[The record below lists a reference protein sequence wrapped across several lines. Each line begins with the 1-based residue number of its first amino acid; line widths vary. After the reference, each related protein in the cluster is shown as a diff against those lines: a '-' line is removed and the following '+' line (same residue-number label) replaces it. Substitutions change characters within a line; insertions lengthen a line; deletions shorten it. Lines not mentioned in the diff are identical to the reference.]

1 MEQIDNN
8 MGLILG
14 EIGCRYR
21 SNIENH
27 IKDYKLQKVEDN
39 VEWLLEPLDQISHPS
54 DLVLD
59 AFRKGDRLGWLY
71 ELYFHYRDASA
82 IYVPFDPPY
91 EKYNE
96 YIDIFDLID
105 EDVEVPQANPYNKTM
120 LIKGLANWPTI
131 ESVPK
136 IWDDVT
142 VPFTEM
148 GIWQALLLGE
158 AYTFLPKGWHG
169 NYYNCLYVFSQ
180 DDMQGIISSRK
191 RSWNDFNHEK
201 LASYLGSQDMLPS
214 VKIDGDKA
222 VVSYHY
228 WNNWGGFSRLTVPV
242 ERHNQSVKFGKGEK
256 QTLVKYDCGIRF

>member
-14 EIGCRYR
+14 EIGCRFR

-27 IKDYKLQKVEDN
+27 IKDYKLQKEEDSI
-39 VEWLLEPLDQISHPS
+39 EWLLEPLELISHPNY
-54 DLVLD
+54 LVLD

-82 IYVPFDPPY
+82 VYVPFNPPY
-91 EKYNE
+91 EKFNE
-96 YIDIFDLID
+96 YIDIFDLIE
-105 EDVEVPQANPYNKTM
+105 EDVEVPETNPYNKTM
-120 LIKGLANWPTI
+120 LVKGLAKWPTI
-131 ESVPK
+131 GAVPK
-136 IWDDVT
+136 IWDDLR

-148 GIWQALLLGE
+148 GIWQAVLLYK
-158 AYTFLPKGWHG
+158 AFTFLPKGWHG
-169 NYYNCLYVFSQ
+169 NYNNCWYVFSQ
-180 DDMQGIISSRK
+180 DDMQGIVDKYSSYK
-191 RSWNDFNHEK
+191 SVDQEQ
-201 LASYLGSQDMLPS
+201 LESYLGLVDILPS

-222 VVSYHY
+222 VVYYHY

-242 ERHNQSVKFGKGEK
+242 ERHNQSVKFGKWER